1 MMPEQQVE
9 QHKDGVFGV
18 IGDLTFET
26 VVSVEQEGLQ
36 AIQASQ
42 QFIVFDLSSVKA
54 CSSAALAL
62 LLSWKR
68 ASQAKDL
75 NISFKSP
82 PQQLHD
88 MIASAHLQAVI
99 ELSR

>member
-1 MMPEQQVE
+1 MPEQQVE

-18 IGDLTFET
+18 IGDLTFDT
-26 VVSVEQEGLQ
+26 VVHVEQEGLQ
-36 AIQASQ
+36 AINASKQ
-42 QFIVFDLSSVKA
+42 SVVFDLSTVQA

-62 LLSWKR
+62 LLSWQR
-68 ASQAKDL
+68 ASQAKGL
-75 NISFKSP
+75 TISFKSP

-88 MIASAHLQAVI
+88 MIASAHLQAAI